1 MGATRFDGQCE
12 LVKQASLATCEL
24 GRSFGCEQQHM
35 WVANCRGVFS
45 CAGHRVRCGYP
56 PGRPAYNC
64 SCTLPPSPRTWRPEP
79 VLDAASVSA
88 ALAASGPSP
97 HVWLDIGIS
106 SETLAKWDIMHDS
119 RLIVAGIDALE
130 ANVKDAKHPA
140 SPRFIRVHG
149 ACTDGPPSYVT
160 FNVHESVT
168 CGSLLPT
175 RANAPKLGRGG
186 DACTGDVPIPTRV
199 PSFPLSLV
207 LRRMRRL
214 SRRVEVS
221 FSPLSDILP
230 FRLLADC
237 PYVCVCCDAVPCL
250 RAATQDR
257 CARLG
262 AGVLAQRGRGVA
274 VCRQRAPRSAG
285 RGRGLWTAPLRVGG
299 GV

>member
-1 MGATRFDGQCE
+1 MMGATRFDGQCE

-149 ACTDGPPSYVT
+149 ASACEEDGAARGRLGAPRAAAGRQAAAAQRPRPAEHDGVSSPGVDGLMC
-160 FNVHESVT
+160 VGMWDCDGARKGVLV
-168 CGSLLPT
+168 GDSL
-175 RANAPKLGRGG
+175 
-186 DACTGDVPIPTRV
+186 
-199 PSFPLSLV
+199 
-207 LRRMRRL
+207 
-214 SRRVEVS
+214 
-221 FSPLSDILP
+221 
-230 FRLLADC
+230 RLLAS
-237 PYVCVCCDAVPCL
+237 
-250 RAATQDR
+250 RH
-257 CARLG
+257 G
-262 AGVLAQRGRGVA
+262 
-274 VCRQRAPRSAG
+274 
-285 RGRGLWTAPLRVGG
+285 
-299 GV
+299 